1 MPRNPDKIDY
11 SGGLPLGFESFQV
24 LEDPRTGNHKK
35 HHFGEVLFMVVTAT
49 LCGMNNFAEIEDFC
63 ELQLDWLRKW
73 IKIPHGIPTA
83 QTFANIFAVIDPHHF
98 NDCLRSHLATIS
110 KPLRDEI
117 IAIDGKSLRGSHTAK
132 QGPVHVVSA
141 WATKQRLTLCQ
152 DHVPKKKNEIWAI
165 EKVLA
170 QLDLKG
176 HTVTID
182 AMGAQRNFAEIIIA
196 KNANYL
202 FALKGNQEALHKE
215 AIDHFHI
222 ALRHLKLE
230 KAAGWSIHQDYETDH
245 GRKTLCS
252 IVATDRL
259 DWMDPGIRGKWSGLK
274 SLIVVEN
281 QTVEKANGRRRRL
294 EKRYYLSSLSAD
306 AKELRETIRAHWQI
320 ENNCHWQLDTSF
332 REDANQ
338 TRAGNA
344 AKNLGTVRRI
354 VLNMLNQDGSTIKS
368 LPKKRRQ
375 ALLNYSYRESI
386 LSLA

>member
-11 SGGLPLGFESFQV
+11 SAGHPIGFESFQI
-24 LEDPRTGNHKK
+24 LEDPRNGNHKK

-49 LCGMNNFAEIEDFC
+49 LCGMNNYSEIEDFC
-63 ELQLDWLRKW
+63 ELQLDWFKKW
-73 IKIPHGIPTA
+73 IKVPHGIPRA
-83 QTFANIFAVIDPHHF
+83 QTFANIFAVIEPKHF
-98 NDCLRSHLATIS
+98 NDCLRAHLATIS

-117 IAIDGKSLRGSHTAK
+117 IAIDGKSLRGSHTVK

-141 WATKQRLTLCQ
+141 WAAKQRLTLCQ
-152 DHVPKKKNEIWAI
+152 SHVPKKKNEIWAI
-165 EKVLA
+165 EEILRL
-170 QLDLKG
+170 LDLEG

-182 AMGAQRNFAEIIIA
+182 AMGTQRKFAETIVA
-196 KNANYL
+196 KKGNYL

-230 KAAGWSIHQDYETDH
+230 KATGWSIHQDYETSH

-252 IVATDRL
+252 VVATDRL
-259 DWMDPGIRGKWSGLK
+259 DWMDPGIRSKWSGLK
-274 SLIVVEN
+274 SLIIVEN
-281 QTVEKANGRRRRL
+281 QTVEKASGRLRTP
-294 EKRYYLSSLSAD
+294 EKRYYLSSLPAD

-320 ENNCHWQLDTSF
+320 ENTCHWQLDTSF
-332 REDANQ
+332 REDANKTQ
-338 TRAGNA
+338 AGNA

-354 VLNMLNQDGSTIKS
+354 VLNLLNQDGSTIKS

-375 ALLNYSYRESI
+375 ALLNLAYRESI

>member
-11 SGGLPLGFESFQV
+11 SGGLPTGFESFQV
-24 LEDPRTGNHKK
+24 LEDPRTGGNKK
-35 HHFGEVLFMVVTAT
+35 HPFGEVLFMVVTAT

-63 ELQLDWLRKW
+63 ELQLDWFGKW

-83 QTFANIFAVIDPHHF
+83 QTFANIFAVIDPDHF
-98 NDCLRSHLATIS
+98 NDCLRAHLATIS

-117 IAIDGKSLRGSHTAK
+117 IAIDGKSLRGSHTVK

-152 DHVPKKKNEIWAI
+152 SHVPRKKNEIWAI
-165 EKVLA
+165 EKILG
-170 QLDLKG
+170 QIDLEG
-176 HTVTID
+176 HAFTID
-182 AMGAQRNFAEIIIA
+182 AMGTQRKFAETIIT

-202 FALKGNQEALHKE
+202 FALKGNQEALHQE

-222 ALRHLKLE
+222 ALSHLKLE
-230 KAAGWSIHQDYETDH
+230 NASGWSIHQDYETDH

-259 DWMDPGIRGKWSGLK
+259 DWMDPGIRGRWAGLK
-274 SLIVVEN
+274 SLIIVEN
-281 QTVEKANGRRRRL
+281 RTTEKASGAKRRP
-294 EKRYYLSSLSAD
+294 EKRYYLSSLPAD
-306 AKELRETIRAHWQI
+306 AKRLREMIRSHWQI
-320 ENNCHWQLDTSF
+320 ENTCHWQLDTTF
-332 REDANQ
+332 REDANK

-354 VLNMLNQDGSTIKS
+354 VLNLLNQDRSTVKS
-368 LPKKRRQ
+368 LPRKRRQ
-375 ALLNYSYRESI
+375 AMFNHAYRESI

>member
-1 MPRNPDKIDY
+1 
-11 SGGLPLGFESFQV
+11 
-24 LEDPRTGNHKK
+24 
-35 HHFGEVLFMVVTAT
+35 MVVTAT

-63 ELQLDWLRKW
+63 ELQLDWLGKW

-83 QTFANIFAVIDPHHF
+83 QTFANIAVIDPNHF

-110 KPLRDEI
+110 APLRDEI
-117 IAIDGKSLRGSHTAK
+117 IAIDGKSLRGSHTVK

-165 EKVLA
+165 DRILR
-170 QLDLKG
+170 QLDLEG

-182 AMGAQRNFAEIIIA
+182 AMGTQRNFAELIIA
-196 KNANYL
+196 KKANYL
-202 FALKGNQEALHKE
+202 FALKGNQGALHKE

-230 KAAGWSIHQDYETDH
+230 KATGWSIHQDYETGH

-252 IVATDRL
+252 IVATDEL
-259 DWMDPGIRGKWSGLK
+259 DWMDPGIRSRWSGLK
-274 SLIVVEN
+274 SLIVVEK
-281 QTVEKANGRRRRL
+281 QTLDRASGNRRRL
-294 EKRYYLSSLSAD
+294 EKRYYLTSLPAD

-338 TRAGNA
+338 TCAGNA
-344 AKNLGTVRRI
+344 AKNLGTSEADRSQPPQSRRLDHQI
-354 VLNMLNQDGSTIKS
+354 ATQEKAPSPAQRHLPRIYS
-368 LPKKRRQ
+368 LPSLIALKKCKK
-375 ALLNYSYRESI
+375 LP
-386 LSLA
+386 LAF

>member
-11 SGGLPLGFESFQV
+11 SGGLPAGFESFQI

-35 HHFGEVLFMVVTAT
+35 HHFGEVLFMVVTGT

-63 ELQLDWLRKW
+63 ELQLEWLSKW

-83 QTFANIFAVIDPHHF
+83 QTFANIFAVIDPNHF
-98 NDCLRSHLATIS
+98 NECLRTHLATIS

-117 IAIDGKSLRGSHTAK
+117 IAIDGKSLRGSHTVK

-141 WATKQRLTLCQ
+141 WAAKQRLTLCQ
-152 DHVPKKKNEIWAI
+152 DHVPKKKNEIWAM
-165 EKVLA
+165 EKILEL
-170 QLDLKG
+170 LDLEG

-182 AMGAQRNFAEIIIA
+182 AMGAQRSFAETIIA

-202 FALKGNQEALHKE
+202 FALKGNQGSLHKE

-222 ALRHLKLE
+222 ALSHLKLE
-230 KAAGWSIHQDYETDH
+230 SATGWSIHQDYETDH

-259 DWMDPGIRGKWSGLK
+259 DWMDPGIRSRWAGLK

-281 QTVEKANGRRRRL
+281 QTTEKASGQRRRP
-294 EKRYYLSSLSAD
+294 EKRYYLSSLPAD
-306 AKELRETIRAHWQI
+306 AKELRETIRAHWKI

-344 AKNLGTVRRI
+344 AKNLATVRRI
-354 VLNMLNQDGSTIKS
+354 VLNLLNQDSSTIKS

-375 ALLNYSYRESI
+375 ALLNYTYRESI

>member
-1 MPRNPDKIDY
+1 
-11 SGGLPLGFESFQV
+11 
-24 LEDPRTGNHKK
+24 
-35 HHFGEVLFMVVTAT
+35 MVVTGP

-63 ELQLDWLRKW
+63 ELQLEWLSKW

-83 QTFANIFAVIDPHHF
+83 QTFANIFAVIDPNHF
-98 NDCLRSHLATIS
+98 NECLRTHLATIS

-117 IAIDGKSLRGSHTAK
+117 IAIDGKSLRGSHTVK

-141 WATKQRLTLCQ
+141 WAAKQRLTLCQ
-152 DHVPKKKNEIWAI
+152 DHVPKKKNEIWAM
-165 EKVLA
+165 EKILEL
-170 QLDLKG
+170 LDLEG

-182 AMGAQRNFAEIIIA
+182 AMGAQRTFAETIIA

-202 FALKGNQEALHKE
+202 FALKGNQGSLHKE

-222 ALRHLKLE
+222 ALSHLKLE
-230 KAAGWSIHQDYETDH
+230 SATGWSIHQDYETDH

-259 DWMDPGIRGKWSGLK
+259 DWMDPGIRSRWAGLK

-281 QTVEKANGRRRRL
+281 QTTEKASGQRRRP
-294 EKRYYLSSLSAD
+294 EKRYYLSSLPAD
-306 AKELRETIRAHWQI
+306 AKELRETIRAHWKI

-344 AKNLGTVRRI
+344 AKNLATVRRI
-354 VLNMLNQDGSTIKS
+354 VLNLLNQDSSTIKS

-375 ALLNYSYRESI
+375 ALLNYTYRESI